1 MISGLE
7 KNRPHMLL
15 AVIVRQKLKAHGVE
29 LDSKQKH
36 KHDQVQ
42 KVRFQ
47 EKRPYTPPG
56 QKSYGPPAKVAKI
69 EKKGIDLKKSHA
81 KKSAASTTVTTDS
94 SVTMTTSPTIRGNS
108 SAGDPIVEVYGSD
121 SVVGG
126 LHMLWID

>member
-1 MISGLE
+1 L
-7 KNRPHMLL
+7 
-15 AVIVRQKLKAHGVE
+15 
-29 LDSKQKH
+29 SKYIKTGIDIWH

-81 KKSAASTTVTTDS
+81 KKSAASTTVTTAS
-94 SVTMTTSPTIRGNS
+94 SITITTSPTIRGNS
-108 SAGDPIVEVYGSD
+108 SNFLNLII
-121 SVVGG
+121 
-126 LHMLWID
+126 LLFLL